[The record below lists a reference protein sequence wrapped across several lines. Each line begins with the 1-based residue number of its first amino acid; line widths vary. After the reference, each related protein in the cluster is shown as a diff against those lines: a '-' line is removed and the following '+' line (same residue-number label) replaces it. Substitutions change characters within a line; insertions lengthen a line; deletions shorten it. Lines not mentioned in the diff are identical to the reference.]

1 MKRSLTLTAPIIV
14 LCLALT
20 LAFTPAPATGQDAS
34 AELPVMVTSC
44 GQSPG
49 PVRIQFFM
57 NRLEMDHE
65 FNMEVTADDLVAR
78 QQAGNPVK
86 TLIIVTGASLKGM
99 GAAGTSIDDELN
111 RTEALI
117 NEAKNLG
124 ITIVGAH
131 IEGMDRRAQ
140 GAAEGDT
147 SDEQSIDLV
156 CPNSDI
162 LIVRADGNEDNRFS
176 VIAGNEGIPLLLF
189 EKNMELGGVLE
200 KLFQQ

>member
-1 MKRSLTLTAPIIV
+1 MKRSLTHTAPIFL

-20 LAFTPAPATGQDAS
+20 LTFTPAPVEGQELS
-34 AELPVMVTSC
+34 AEVPVLLTSC

-57 NRLEMDHE
+57 NRLKIDHE
-65 FNMEVTADDLVAR
+65 FIEQATADDLVAR

-99 GAAGTSIDDELN
+99 GAAGTSIDDELA
-111 RTEALI
+111 RTAALI
-117 NEAKNLG
+117 DEAKRQG
-124 ITIVGAH
+124 ITIIGSH

-156 CPNSDI
+156 CPSSDMM
-162 LIVRADGNEDNRFS
+162 IVRADGNQDNRFTI
-176 VIAGNEGIPLLLF
+176 IADSENIPLLLF
-189 EKNMELGGVLE
+189 DKNMELGGVLE
-200 KLFQQ
+200 TLFQQ

>member
-14 LCLALT
+14 LCLTLT
-20 LAFTPAPATGQDAS
+20 LTLTPAPARGQDAS

-57 NRLEMDHE
+57 NRLKMDHE
-65 FNMEVTADDLVAR
+65 FNMEATADDLVAR

-99 GAAGTSIDDELN
+99 GAAGTSIDDELD
-111 RTEALI
+111 RTAALI
-117 NEAKNLG
+117 DEAEKQG

-156 CPNSDI
+156 CPRSDM

-176 VIAGNEGIPLLLF
+176 IIANSEGIPLILF
-189 EKNMELGGVLE
+189 EKNMELGNVIE

>member
-1 MKRSLTLTAPIIV
+1 MKRSLNLTAPILV

-20 LAFTPAPATGQDAS
+20 LAFTPAPAKGQDAS

-57 NRLEMDHE
+57 NRLKMDHE
-65 FNMEVTADDLVAR
+65 FNMEVTADDLVAL
-78 QQAGNPVK
+78 QQAGTPVK

-117 NEAKNLG
+117 NEARSQG
-124 ITIVGAH
+124 ITIIGSH

-156 CPNSDI
+156 CPNSDM

-176 VIAGNEGIPLLLF
+176 IIADAEGIPLLLF
-189 EKNMELGGVLE
+189 EKNMELGSVLE

>member
-1 MKRSLTLTAPIIV
+1 MKHFTNVSALIFALCLMLTLTA
-14 LCLALT
+14 T
-20 LAFTPAPATGQDAS
+20 TAPAESQDPS

-57 NRLEMDHE
+57 NRLELDHDFE
-65 FNMEVTADDLVAR
+65 LLATAEMLAER
-78 QQAGNPVK
+78 QASGNPIK

-99 GAAGTSIDDELN
+99 GAAGISIDDELA
-111 RTEALI
+111 RTDALITEA
-117 NEAKNLG
+117 EKQG
-124 ITIVGAH
+124 ITIIGAH

-156 CPNSDI
+156 CPRSDM
-162 LIVRADGNEDNRFS
+162 LMVRADGNEDNRFS
-176 VIAGNEGIPLLLF
+176 IIANNEGIPLLLF
-189 EKNMELGGVLE
+189 EKNMELGGVIE

>member
-14 LCLALT
+14 LCLTLT
-20 LAFTPAPATGQDAS
+20 LTLTPAPARGQDAS

-57 NRLEMDHE
+57 NRLKMDHE
-65 FNMEVTADDLVAR
+65 FNMEATADDLVAR

-99 GAAGTSIDDELN
+99 GAAGTSIDDELD
-111 RTEALI
+111 RTAALI
-117 NEAKNLG
+117 DEAKKQG

-156 CPNSDI
+156 CPRSDM

-176 VIAGNEGIPLLLF
+176 IIANSEGIPLILF
-189 EKNMELGGVLE
+189 EKNMELGDVIE

>member
-14 LCLALT
+14 LCLTLT
-20 LAFTPAPATGQDAS
+20 LTLTPASARGQDAS

-57 NRLEMDHE
+57 NRLKMDHE
-65 FNMEVTADDLVAR
+65 FNMEATADDLVAR

-99 GAAGTSIDDELN
+99 GAAGTSIDDELG
-111 RTEALI
+111 RTAALI
-117 NEAKNLG
+117 DEAERQG

-156 CPNSDI
+156 CPRSDI

-176 VIAGNEGIPLLLF
+176 IIANSEGIPLILF
-189 EKNMELGGVLE
+189 EKNMELGDVIE

>member
-1 MKRSLTLTAPIIV
+1 MKRSLTLTAPIFF
-14 LCLALT
+14 LFLALT
-20 LAFTPAPATGQDAS
+20 LTFTPAPVQGQEAS

-117 NEAKNLG
+117 NEAKNQG

-156 CPNSDI
+156 CPSSDM
-162 LIVRADGNEDNRFS
+162 LIVRADGNEDGRFS
-176 VIAGNEGIPLLLF
+176 IIADAEGIPLLLF
-189 EKNMELGGVLE
+189 EKNMELGSVLE

>member
-20 LAFTPAPATGQDAS
+20 LTLMPAPVEGQDAS
-34 AELPVMVTSC
+34 AELPVLVTSC

-57 NRLEMDHE
+57 NRLKMDHE
-65 FNMEVTADDLVAR
+65 FNMEATADDLVAR

-99 GAAGTSIDDELN
+99 GAAGTSIDDELD
-111 RTEALI
+111 RTAALI
-117 NEAKNLG
+117 DEAEKQG

-156 CPNSDI
+156 CPRSDM
-162 LIVRADGNEDNRFS
+162 LIVRADGNADKRFTIIADN
-176 VIAGNEGIPLLLF
+176 NGIPLILF
-189 EKNMELGGVLE
+189 EKNMALGDVLE

>member
-20 LAFTPAPATGQDAS
+20 LTLTPPPARGQDAS

-57 NRLEMDHE
+57 NRLKMDHE
-65 FNMEVTADDLVAR
+65 FNMEATADDLVAR

-99 GAAGTSIDDELN
+99 GAAGTSIDDELD
-111 RTEALI
+111 RTAALI
-117 NEAKNLG
+117 DEAKKQG

-156 CPNSDI
+156 CPRSDM

-176 VIAGNEGIPLLLF
+176 IIANSEGIPLILF
-189 EKNMELGGVLE
+189 EKNMELGDVIE

>member
-20 LAFTPAPATGQDAS
+20 LTFTPAPARGQDAS

-57 NRLEMDHE
+57 NRLKMDHE
-65 FNMEVTADDLVAR
+65 FNMEATADDLVAR

-99 GAAGTSIDDELN
+99 GAAGTSIDDELD
-111 RTEALI
+111 RTAALI
-117 NEAKNLG
+117 DEAESQG

-156 CPNSDI
+156 CPRSDM

-176 VIAGNEGIPLLLF
+176 IIANSEGIPLILF
-189 EKNMELGGVLE
+189 EKNMELGNVIE

>member
-1 MKRSLTLTAPIIV
+1 MKRSLTATAPIIV
-14 LCLALT
+14 LCFALT
-20 LAFTPAPATGQDAS
+20 LTLTPAPVEGQDAS

-57 NRLEMDHE
+57 NRLKMDHE
-65 FNMEVTADDLVAR
+65 FNMEATADDLVAR

-99 GAAGTSIDDELN
+99 GAAGTSIDDELG
-111 RTEALI
+111 RTAALI
-117 NEAKNLG
+117 DEAERQG

-156 CPNSDI
+156 CPRSDI

-176 VIAGNEGIPLLLF
+176 IIANSEGIPLILF
-189 EKNMELGGVLE
+189 EKNMELGNVIE

>member
-1 MKRSLTLTAPIIV
+1 MKRSLTLTAPIFV
-14 LCLALT
+14 LCLTLT
-20 LAFTPAPATGQDAS
+20 LAITPAAVEGQDAS

-57 NRLEMDHE
+57 NRLKMDHE
-65 FNMEVTADDLVAR
+65 FNMEATAGDLVAR
-78 QQAGNPVK
+78 QQAGTPVK

-99 GAAGTSIDDELN
+99 GAAGTSIDDELD
-111 RTEALI
+111 RTAVLI
-117 NEAKNLG
+117 DEAKRQG
-124 ITIVGAH
+124 ITIIGAH

-156 CPNSDI
+156 CPRSDI

-176 VIAGNEGIPLLLF
+176 IIANSEGIPLLLF
-189 EKNMELGGVLE
+189 EKNMELGGVIE

>member
-1 MKRSLTLTAPIIV
+1 MKRTLTLAAPIFV

-20 LAFTPAPATGQDAS
+20 VVLVPAPAAAQEAS
-34 AELPVMVTSC
+34 AELPVLVTSC

-49 PVRIQFFM
+49 PVRIEFFLK
-57 NRLEMDHE
+57 RLELDHE
-65 FNMEVTADDLVAR
+65 FKELATAEDLVAR

-99 GAAGTSIDDELN
+99 GAAGISIDDELS

-117 NEAKNLG
+117 DEAEKQG
-124 ITIVGAH
+124 ITIIGSH

-156 CPNSDI
+156 CPRSDI

-176 VIAGNEGIPLLLF
+176 IIADTEGIPLLLF
-189 EKNMELGGVLE
+189 EKNMELGNVLE

>member
-1 MKRSLTLTAPIIV
+1 MKRSLTLTVPIFV

-20 LAFTPAPATGQDAS
+20 LAFTPAPAKGQDAS

-57 NRLEMDHE
+57 NRLKMDHE
-65 FNMEVTADDLVAR
+65 FNMEVSADDLIAR

-86 TLIIVTGASLKGM
+86 SLIIVTGASLKGM

-117 NEAKNLG
+117 AEAKKQG
-124 ITIVGAH
+124 ITVIGAH
-131 IEGMDRRAQ
+131 IEGMDRRSQ

-156 CPNSDI
+156 CPSSDM

-176 VIAGNEGIPLLLF
+176 IIADNEGIPLLLF

-200 KLFQQ
+200 NLFQQ